1 MTESALMVPKIYS
14 ALNIL
19 QSELCRVGVEKKGYN
34 DKQKFYFRKWDD
46 VQQALAPALVHSKV
60 LLIPDV
66 VSREVTVGK
75 TSSGSDYFRVMLTG
89 NIRFLSVEDGSEV
102 SFRAVGEAADTGDK
116 ATSKALT
123 MMVKYAVIH
132 GLQIPLEGVEDG
144 DESTSVETSDLT
156 YKEIDQKLSS
166 CKTLDALRE
175 AWHGLTEHERKIIGP
190 KRVNELKEKL
200 KTEGAASATA

>member
-1 MTESALMVPKIYS
+1 MNESALIVPKIYS
-14 ALNIL
+14 ALNNL
-19 QSELCRVGVEKKGYN
+19 QAELCAVGVDKKGYN
-34 DKQKFYFRKWDD
+34 DKQKFYYRKWDD

-66 VSREVTVGK
+66 VSRDVTVGK
-75 TSSGSDYFRVMLTG
+75 TSSGSDYFRVMLEG
-89 NIRFLSVEDGSEV
+89 NIRLLSVEDGSEV

-144 DESTSVETSDLT
+144 DESASVETSDLT
-156 YKEIDQKLSS
+156 YKEIDKKLSA
-166 CKTLDALRE
+166 CKNLDELRD
-175 AWHGLTEHERKIIGP
+175 AWHGLTERERKIIGP
-190 KRVNELKEKL
+190 KRIKELKESL
-200 KTEGAASATA
+200 ANATA